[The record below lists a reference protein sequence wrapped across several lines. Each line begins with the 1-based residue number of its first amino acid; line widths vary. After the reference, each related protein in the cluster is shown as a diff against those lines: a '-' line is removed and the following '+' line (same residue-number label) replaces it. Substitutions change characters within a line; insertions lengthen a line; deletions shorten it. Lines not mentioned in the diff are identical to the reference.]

1 MTSVLHEPWFFWAAG
16 VGLGLPLALLV
27 LTELHQALLRRDSAL
42 ARPVA
47 LVRTYLL
54 PLAALLILLVKAG
67 DISPEVTGVRIVATL
82 LGFAVLLLVLSGFNA
97 TLFQNAPEGSW
108 RRRMPAIFL
117 EVARFVLI
125 AVGVALILSYI
136 WGANVGGLFTALG
149 ITSIV
154 LGLTLQN
161 SVGQIISGLLVLFE
175 QPFQLGDWIDTT
187 SGRGRVIEVNWR
199 ATHIRAGTGVLVIP
213 NSVLAAASFTN
224 LSRPPAEHSISVSTV
239 FGLGDAPDRVCRL
252 LNRVGDGLPQRRAGA
267 AVSSVPTSAN
277 EYSTS
282 IPLRSPADD
291 FAARTTFLRWLWYA
305 ARREGLHLDRYTD
318 DFATPDRIDEALDML
333 APILRLGADDR
344 HELRGHIR
352 LTRYGA
358 DEILQS
364 PGQVPDHLTCLM
376 TGQVQVSA
384 LGADG
389 EPVPVRTLTTGG
401 YLGETTLTRESVV
414 TTARAVVETAVVEV
428 DRNYLIALVHRKPLL
443 LQEISRAI
451 EEQRDGLQ
459 RALASTES

>member
-1 MTSVLHEPWFFWAAG
+1 MTSVVREPWFFWAIG
-16 VGLGLPLALLV
+16 VGFGLPLALLV
-27 LTELHQALLRRDSAL
+27 LTEVHQTLLRRDSAL

-47 LVRTYLL
+47 LIRTYLL

-67 DISPEVTGVRIVATL
+67 DIAPEVTGVRIVATL
-82 LGFAVLLLVLSGFNA
+82 FGFAVLLLVLSGFNA
-97 TLFQNAPEGSW
+97 TLFQSAPEGSW

-125 AVGVALILSYI
+125 GVGVALILSYI

-175 QPFQLGDWIDTT
+175 QPFQLDDWIDTP
-187 SGRGRVIEVNWR
+187 SGRGQVIEVNWR

-224 LSRPPAEHSISVSTV
+224 LSKPPAEHSIAVSTV
-239 FGLGDAPDRVCRL
+239 FALSDAPDRVCLL
-252 LNRVGDGLPQRRAGA
+252 LNRVAEALPQRRAGA
-267 AVSSVPTSAN
+267 AVSSAPTGAN

-282 IPLRSPADD
+282 IPLDTPADNW
-291 FAARTTFLRWLWYA
+291 AARTTFLRWLWYA
-305 ARREGLHLDRYTD
+305 ARREGLHLDRIAD
-318 DFATPDRIDEALDML
+318 DYATPDRIEQALTML
-333 APILRLGADDR
+333 APILRLSADDR
-344 HELRGHIR
+344 HELRSHIR
-352 LTRYGA
+352 LTRYGT
-358 DEILQS
+358 DELLQA
-364 PGQVPDHLTCLM
+364 PGQVPDHLTCLL

-384 LGADG
+384 IGATG
-389 EPVPVRTLTTGG
+389 APVAVRTLTTGG
-401 YLGETTLTRESVV
+401 YLGETTLTREPVS
-414 TTARAVVETAVVEV
+414 TTARAVVETAVAEV
-428 DRNYLIALVHRKPLL
+428 DRHYLAALVHRKPLL
-443 LQEISRAI
+443 LQEISRTI

-459 RALASTES
+459 RALAGTEA